1 MKKSCMAIAL
11 ALSLGLS
18 SLAPVVTVNAE
29 EGSNEVGVATA
40 TSAERAGSSAV
51 QESNKLYI
59 TEENFP
65 DAGLRKGILDSWD
78 MEGEGWVN
86 PDNVISLFM
95 DEMDI
100 SSLEGIELFPNL
112 TLLECKR
119 NNLTSVDVSKNK
131 NLKSLNL
138 EDNQLT
144 TLDVS
149 NNPKLEL
156 LGFNSNKIS
165 SIDVSKNAKLLWLQ
179 CVLTI
184 SLQR

>member
-1 MKKSCMAIAL
+1 MYMKKSCMAIAL
-11 ALSLGLS
+11 AVSLGLS

-29 EGSNEVGVATA
+29 VATA
-40 TSAERAGSSAV
+40 TSAERTGSSAV

-156 LGFNSNKIS
+156 LGFNLVLLLRSSLCMLLSSHFSISN
-165 SIDVSKNAKLLWLQ
+165 NGLA
-179 CVLTI
+179 LT
-184 SLQR
+184 SR